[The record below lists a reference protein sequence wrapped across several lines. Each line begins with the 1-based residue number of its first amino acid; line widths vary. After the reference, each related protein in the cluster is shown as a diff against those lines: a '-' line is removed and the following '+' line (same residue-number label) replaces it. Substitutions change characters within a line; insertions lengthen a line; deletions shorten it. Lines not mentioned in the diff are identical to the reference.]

1 MEISG
6 SKPQY
11 KKCSEQFHEGPM
23 AKRYVFPCI
32 GVLIFLSSFAAWLA
46 ARDSDQD
53 NGGGSVIRVVVS
65 MVQLNVA
72 VTDEKGNYVTTLRPS
87 DFDISEDG
95 ISQKVATFEEGNEGP
110 QNVLDAAQD
119 SSPSK
124 ENGSAAAPEH
134 RRMDPAGGIVPK
146 DSLEGIASTVSGSN
160 VFILFDTSNYMF
172 RGRGFVFAQDS
183 IAEFVRSLD
192 HPYQVAFYSYSRDFY
207 RAASLTTDRSQVLRG
222 VRETVNGDDS
232 ALYNALLMTLKDAAQ
247 YSGRKVVVVFSN
259 GPDNSSMVSPEDVDE
274 LAQSEGVPIYM
285 VSTREAKLD
294 AASSA
299 VFARMT
305 ASTGGEAYFAKSWKD
320 QRDAFS
326 SIREDLA
333 HLYFMSYYPQPNP
346 NRGWRA
352 ITVKLTNPKFKKYRI
367 RTRSG
372 YRPIPAR
379 ASLDTAGA
387 TQ

>member
-1 MEISG
+1 
-6 SKPQY
+6 
-11 KKCSEQFHEGPM
+11 M
-23 AKRYVFPCI
+23 AKKYVVSFL
-32 GVLIFLSSFAAWLA
+32 GVLVLASGFAAWLFA
-46 ARDSDQD
+46 QDGAQDS
-53 NGGGSVIRVVVS
+53 GGNVIRVVVS

-87 DFDISEDG
+87 DFDIAEDS
-95 ISQKVATFEEGNEGP
+95 IPQKVATFEEGNEGP
-110 QNVLDAAQD
+110 QNLLNAAKDPAQQAD
-119 SSPSK
+119 P
-124 ENGSAAAPEH
+124 AAAAAEH
-134 RRMDPAGGIVPK
+134 HRDDPPRGGAQT
-146 DSLEGIASTVSGSN
+146 DSMEGIASKISGSN

-183 IAEFVRSLD
+183 IAEFVRTLD

-207 RAASLTTDRSQVLRG
+207 RAASLTSDRSQVLRG

-247 YSGRKVVVVFSN
+247 TSGRKVVVVFSN

-294 AASSA
+294 AASAA
-299 VFARMT
+299 VFSRMT

-346 NRGWRA
+346 NRGWRT
-352 ITVKLTNPKFKKYRI
+352 ITVKLTNPKYKKYRI

-379 ASLDTAGA
+379 VNVDASAPP
-387 TQ
+387 Q

>member
-1 MEISG
+1 MANRYWIAFIGILTFSASLAVWTAAQDRGQDTSG
-6 SKPQY
+6 
-11 KKCSEQFHEGPM
+11 
-23 AKRYVFPCI
+23 
-32 GVLIFLSSFAAWLA
+32 
-46 ARDSDQD
+46 
-53 NGGGSVIRVVVS
+53 NVIRVVVS

-72 VTDEKGNYVTTLRPS
+72 VTDEKGHYVTTLSPS
-87 DFDISEDG
+87 DFEVAEDG
-95 ISQKVATFEEGNEGP
+95 IPQKVASFEEGNEAPKSILGAANDSGQP
-110 QNVLDAAQD
+110 TGQQATPAVDHRPEDA
-119 SSPSK
+119 PPG
-124 ENGSAAAPEH
+124 GSQG
-134 RRMDPAGGIVPK
+134 DTL
-146 DSLEGIASTVSGSN
+146 SGIASSVSGSN

-207 RAASLTTDRSQVLRG
+207 RAASLTTDRLQVIRG

-232 ALYNALLMTLKDAAQ
+232 ALYNALLMTLKDASQ

-274 LAQSEGVPIYM
+274 LAQSEGVPIYII
-285 VSTREAKLD
+285 STREAKLN
-294 AASSA
+294 ATSSA

-305 ASTGGEAYFAKSWKD
+305 ASTGGEAYFAKCWKD

-352 ITVKLTNPKFKKYRI
+352 ISVKLTNPKFKKYRL

-379 ASLDTAGA
+379 ISVDPPAPE
-387 TQ
+387 

>member
-1 MEISG
+1 MG
-6 SKPQY
+6 
-11 KKCSEQFHEGPM
+11 
-23 AKRYVFPCI
+23 KRNVVVGL
-32 GVLIFLSSFAAWLA
+32 GVLILLSGFAAWLVA
-46 ARDSDQD
+46 QD
-53 NGGGSVIRVVVS
+53 RAPDNSGNVIRVVVS

-87 DFDISEDG
+87 DFELSEDG

-110 QNVLDAAQD
+110 KSVLQASDEPD
-119 SSPSK
+119 SSKTPDAGASGDHVR
-124 ENGSAAAPEH
+124 NALLRAGTQTGS
-134 RRMDPAGGIVPK
+134 M
-146 DSLEGIASTVSGSN
+146 EGVASAVSGSN

-183 IAEFVRSLD
+183 IAEFVRTLD

-207 RAASLTTDRSQVLRG
+207 RAASLTADRSQVLRG

-247 YSGRKVVVVFSN
+247 YTGRKVVVVFSN

-274 LAQSEGVPIYM
+274 LAQSEGVPIYII
-285 VSTREAKLD
+285 STREAKLD
-294 AASSA
+294 AASAA
-299 VFARMT
+299 VFSRMT
-305 ASTGGEAYFAKSWKD
+305 ATTGGEAYFAKSWKD
-320 QRDAFS
+320 QRDAFN

-352 ITVKLTNPKFKKYRI
+352 ISVKLTNPKYKKYRI

-379 ASLDTAGA
+379 VSTDAASDG
-387 TQ
+387 Q

>member
-1 MEISG
+1 
-6 SKPQY
+6 
-11 KKCSEQFHEGPM
+11 M
-23 AKRYVFPCI
+23 AKRYLIAFM
-32 GVLIFLSSFAAWLA
+32 GVLIFTAGFAVWLA
-46 ARDSDQD
+46 AQD
-53 NGGGSVIRVVVS
+53 RGQDTGGNVIRVVVS

-72 VTDEKGNYVTTLRPS
+72 VTDEKGNYVTTLSPS
-87 DFDISEDG
+87 DFEVAEDG
-95 ISQKVATFEEGNEGP
+95 IPQKVASFEEGNEAP
-110 QNVLDAAQD
+110 KNVLDATKD
-119 SSPSK
+119 SSQSP
-124 ENGSAAAPEH
+124 EQVAAPAADH
-134 RRMDPAGGIVPK
+134 RREDPPPAGNQV
-146 DSLEGIASTVSGSN
+146 DSLSGIASSVSGSN

-192 HPYQVAFYSYSRDFY
+192 NPYQVAFYSYSRDFY
-207 RAASLTTDRSQVLRG
+207 RAASLTTDRSQVIRG

-247 YSGRKVVVVFSN
+247 YTGRKVVVVFSN

-274 LAQSEGVPIYM
+274 LAQSEGVPIYII
-285 VSTREAKLD
+285 STREAKLN
-294 AASSA
+294 ATSSA

-352 ITVKLTNPKFKKYRI
+352 ISVKLTNPKYKKYRL

-379 ASLDTAGA
+379 ISADVPAA
-387 TQ
+387 E

>member
-1 MEISG
+1 
-6 SKPQY
+6 
-11 KKCSEQFHEGPM
+11 M
-23 AKRYVFPCI
+23 AKRYVFACM
-32 GVLIFLSSFAAWLA
+32 GVLIFLSSFGVWLVA
-46 ARDSDQD
+46 QDREQD
-53 NGGGSVIRVVVS
+53 NGGNVIRVVVS

-87 DFDISEDG
+87 DFDISEDA
-95 ISQKVATFEEGNEGP
+95 IPQKVATFEEGNEGP
-110 QNVLDAAQD
+110 QNVLEAAQD
-119 SSPSK
+119 TNQPK
-124 ENGSAAAPEH
+124 AAADDPAAQH
-134 RRMDPAGGIVPK
+134 RRNDPLRGGTQTGSI
-146 DSLEGIASTVSGSN
+146 EGIASAVSGSN

-183 IAEFVRSLD
+183 IAEFVRELD

-207 RAASLTTDRSQVLRG
+207 RAASLTTDRSSVLRG

-285 VSTREAKLD
+285 ISTREAKLD
-294 AASSA
+294 AASAA
-299 VFARMT
+299 VFSRMT

-346 NRGWRA
+346 NRGWRT
-352 ITVKLTNPKFKKYRI
+352 ITVKLTNPKYKKYRI

-372 YRPIPAR
+372 YRPLPAR
-379 ASLDTAGA
+379 VNVDVAGPG
-387 TQ
+387 Q

>member
-1 MEISG
+1 MEMSDVRTL
-6 SKPQY
+6 S
-11 KKCSEQFHEGPM
+11 KKCASLFQEGSM
-23 AKRYVFPCI
+23 AKRCVFPCM
-32 GVLIFLSSFAAWLA
+32 GVLILLSGFAVWLA
-46 ARDSDQD
+46 AQDRDQD
-53 NGGGSVIRVVVS
+53 SGGSVIRVVVS

-72 VTDEKGNYVTTLRPS
+72 VTDNKGNYVTTLRPS
-87 DFDISEDG
+87 DFDITEDG

-110 QNVLDAAQD
+110 QNVLDTAQD
-119 SSPSK
+119 SSQPK
-124 ENGSAAAPEH
+124 EPASDASAEH
-134 RRMDPAGGIVPK
+134 RRSDPPRGGAQSG
-146 DSLEGIASTVSGSN
+146 SLEGIASAVSGSN

-183 IAEFVRSLD
+183 IAEFVRTLD

-294 AASSA
+294 AASAA
-299 VFARMT
+299 VFSRMT

-320 QRDAFS
+320 QRDAFT

-352 ITVKLTNPKFKKYRI
+352 ITVKLTNPKYKKYRI

-379 ASLDTAGA
+379 VNLNAGEPG
-387 TQ
+387 Q

>member
-1 MEISG
+1 MV
-6 SKPQY
+6 
-11 KKCSEQFHEGPM
+11 
-23 AKRYVFPCI
+23 KRKRFA
-32 GVLIFLSSFAAWLA
+32 GVGVVIFLCGGAAWLA
-46 ARDSDQD
+46 TQVRAQD
-53 NGGGSVIRVVVS
+53 NGGNVIRVVVS

-72 VTDEKGNYVTTLRPS
+72 VTDEKGNYVTSLRPS
-87 DFDISEDG
+87 DFELTEDT
-95 ISQKVATFEEGNEGP
+95 IPQKLATFEEGNEGP
-110 QNVLDAAQD
+110 QNLLETAQD
-119 SSPSK
+119 GGQPK
-124 ENGSAAAPEH
+124 GPGSNASADH
-134 RRMDPAGGIVPK
+134 RRGGAQGGTM
-146 DSLEGIASTVSGSN
+146 EGIASAVSGSN

-183 IAEFVRSLD
+183 IAEFVRTLD

-207 RAASLTTDRSQVLRG
+207 RAASLTSDRSQVLRG

-285 VSTREAKLD
+285 ISTREAKLD
-294 AASSA
+294 AASAA
-299 VFARMT
+299 VFSRMT

-320 QRDAFS
+320 QRDAFN

-346 NRGWRA
+346 NRGWRT

-379 ASLDTAGA
+379 VALDDASGG
-387 TQ
+387 Q

>member
-1 MEISG
+1 
-6 SKPQY
+6 
-11 KKCSEQFHEGPM
+11 M
-23 AKRYVFPCI
+23 AKRYAISCVV
-32 GVLIFLSSFAAWLA
+32 VLILFGGFAVWLA
-46 ARDSDQD
+46 AQEANQG
-53 NGGGSVIRVVVS
+53 NGENIIRVVVS

-72 VTDEKGNYVTTLRPS
+72 VTDNKGNYVTTLRPS
-87 DFDISEDG
+87 DFVLTEDG
-95 ISQKVATFEEGNEGP
+95 IPQKVATFEEGNEGP
-110 QNVLDAAQD
+110 QNVLEAENTSTPMAGLDAAQ
-119 SSPSK
+119 
-124 ENGSAAAPEH
+124 AEH
-134 RRMDPAGGIVPK
+134 RRTDSPRGGAQ
-146 DSLEGIASTVSGSN
+146 SGTLESIASAVSGSN

-192 HPYQVAFYSYSRDFY
+192 NPYRVAFYSYSRDFF
-207 RAASLTTDRSQVLRG
+207 RAASLTGDRTQVLRG
-222 VRETVNGDDS
+222 VRATVNGDDS

-274 LAQSEGVPIYM
+274 LAQSEGIPIYM
-285 VSTREAKLD
+285 ISTREAKLD
-294 AASSA
+294 AASAA
-299 VFARMT
+299 VFSRMT
-305 ASTGGEAYFAKSWKD
+305 ASTGGEAYFAKSWRD

-352 ITVKLTNPKFKKYRI
+352 ITVKLTNPKFKNYRI

-372 YRPIPAR
+372 YRPIPAHVNVE
-379 ASLDTAGA
+379 AAA
-387 TQ
+387 PEQ

>member
-1 MEISG
+1 MRRA
-6 SKPQY
+6 Y
-11 KKCSEQFHEGPM
+11 HEGIM
-23 AKRYVFPCI
+23 AKRSVVASV
-32 GVLIFLSSFAAWLA
+32 GVLIFLASFAVWLA
-46 ARDSDQD
+46 AKDADQD
-53 NGGGSVIRVVVS
+53 SGGNVIRVVVS

-87 DFDISEDG
+87 DFDVSEDG
-95 ISQKVATFEEGNEGP
+95 LPQKVATFEEGNESP
-110 QNVLDAAQD
+110 QNLLETAQD
-119 SSPSK
+119 S
-124 ENGSAAAPEH
+124 NHAN
-134 RRMDPAGGIVPK
+134 DPAGDPDAAHRRGDPPHAGTQPGT
-146 DSLEGIASTVSGSN
+146 LEGVASAVTGSN

-183 IAEFVRSLD
+183 IAEFVRTLD

-207 RAASLTTDRSQVLRG
+207 RAASLTSDRSQVLRG

-247 YSGRKVVVVFSN
+247 YTGRKVVVVFSN

-285 VSTREAKLD
+285 ISTREAKLD
-294 AASSA
+294 AASAA
-299 VFARMT
+299 VFTRMT

-320 QRDAFS
+320 QRDAFN
-326 SIREDLA
+326 SIRDDLA

-346 NRGWRA
+346 NRGWRT
-352 ITVKLTNPKFKKYRI
+352 ITVKLTNPKYKKYRI

-379 ASLDTAGA
+379 AGVDAGA
-387 TQ
+387 SGQ

>member
-1 MEISG
+1 M
-6 SKPQY
+6 
-11 KKCSEQFHEGPM
+11 
-23 AKRYVFPCI
+23 
-32 GVLIFLSSFAAWLA
+32 GVLIFIAGFAVWLVA
-46 ARDSDQD
+46 QDRTPDS
-53 NGGGSVIRVVVS
+53 GGSVIRVVVS

-87 DFDISEDG
+87 DFDITEDE
-95 ISQKVATFEEGNEGP
+95 IPQKVATFEEGNEGP
-110 QNVLDAAQD
+110 QNLLQAAQD
-119 SSPSK
+119 SSLPK
-124 ENGSAAAPEH
+124 DPVADPAAEH
-134 RRMDPAGGIVPK
+134 RRSDPPRGGTQTGTI
-146 DSLEGIASTVSGSN
+146 EGIASAVSGSN

-183 IAEFVRSLD
+183 IAEFVRTLD

-207 RAASLTTDRSQVLRG
+207 RAASLTTDRSRVLRG

-247 YSGRKVVVVFSN
+247 YTGRKVVVVFSN

-285 VSTREAKLD
+285 ISTREAKLD
-294 AASSA
+294 AASAA
-299 VFARMT
+299 VFQRMT
-305 ASTGGEAYFAKSWKD
+305 ASTGGEAYFAKSSKD

-346 NRGWRA
+346 NRGWRT
-352 ITVKLTNPKFKKYRI
+352 ISVKLTNQKYKKYRI

-379 ASLDTAGA
+379 ANMDVAAPG
-387 TQ
+387 Q

>member
-1 MEISG
+1 M
-6 SKPQY
+6 Q
-11 KKCSEQFHEGPM
+11 KCTGRAHEGIM
-23 AKRYVFPCI
+23 AKRYVFSGM
-32 GVLIFLSSFAAWLA
+32 GVLIILSSFGVWMAAQD
-46 ARDSDQD
+46 RGQD
-53 NGGGSVIRVVVS
+53 NAGSVIRVVVS

-72 VTDEKGNYVTTLRPS
+72 VTDDKGNYVTTLRPS

-95 ISQKVATFEEGNEGP
+95 IPQKLATFEEGNEGP
-110 QNVLDAAQD
+110 QNLLEAAQD
-119 SSPSK
+119 SSQAKDPGG
-124 ENGSAAAPEH
+124 NPTIEH
-134 RRMDPAGGIVPK
+134 RRKDPPRGGAQS
-146 DSLEGIASTVSGSN
+146 DSLAGIASSVSGSN

-207 RAASLTTDRSQVLRG
+207 RAASLTTDRTQVLRG

-285 VSTREAKLD
+285 ISTREAKLD
-294 AASSA
+294 AASAA

-346 NRGWRA
+346 NRGWRT
-352 ITVKLTNPKFKKYRI
+352 ISVKITNPKFKKYRI

-379 ASLDTAGA
+379 ANLDVAPA
-387 TQ
+387 EQ